1 MSVPVDVLREAVRER
16 VAATSLRAVEA
27 ATGVSYTSLRW
38 FLTGS
43 DPYSSTLTKLAS
55 WYFREVAGSN
65 TAEAMSTLLAALPTK
80 TRSEA
85 ESSIRAAVMRAF
97 EQAGCPV
104 PNWLTAQAN
113 METEKTVISES

>member
-27 ATGVSYTSLRW
+27 ETGVSYTSLRW
-38 FLTGS
+38 FLAGS
-43 DPYSSTLTKLAS
+43 DPYSGTLTKLTS
-55 WYFREVAGSN
+55 WYFRQLAGSN
-65 TAEAMSTLLAALPTK
+65 TAEALSTLLAALPMK

-85 ESSIRAAVMRAF
+85 EKSIRAAVERAF

-104 PNWLTAQAN
+104 PNWLITQTS
-113 METEKTVISES
+113 MDGK